1 MAGALTP
8 AGRRTVHERAL
19 ELLEAGGMRVEHAEA
34 RAVLEGAGAEID
46 GDLVRLPQSLV
57 EDAVENAPAAFRWRA
72 RDDEKSVVV
81 GEGTPVVAPARGP
94 RYVKLYGEPR
104 RRATMA
110 DFELLVQLVHQEPT
124 VPVVGYDLCSPE
136 GYSLPGDPGGFEQAA
151 VGYEL
156 LERLFTGT
164 DKPVVASARRDQ
176 EAKASLDMARIAF
189 QDPDLDE
196 PSVLGI
202 LHVRSPRV
210 FNEPMVAGLLR
221 FARAGQPLVISSG
234 AIAGA
239 SGPHSLAETA
249 VQFNAESLFG
259 VVLAQVVNPGTPVV
273 YGHSSTVYDRSTEA
287 VTYGS
292 PRGSVFST
300 IAAEMGRFYDLPVR
314 GQGAVTDAPELSD
327 QSGSDSMFHVRG
339 AVETGGDLL
348 LNAVGVLDTHAVI
361 SPEKL
366 VLDAERFRAVRE
378 TRRETA
384 AALEALDA
392 GTVSVDTSMGAD
404 PGTPFFDD
412 RDPASLEDAARFE
425 HGEASGRD
433 VKFESEIAVRQTHED
448 WLAGGGLSVAERAAD
463 RVSELVEAYER
474 PHMDDA
480 VADELADY
488 VAANSSMG

>member
-8 AGRRTVHERAL
+8 AGRRAVHERAVEVL
-19 ELLEAGGMRVEHAEA
+19 EKGGMRVEHAEA
-34 RAVLEGAGAEID
+34 RDVLEGAGASVD
-46 GDLVRLPQSLV
+46 GDLVRVPRSLV
-57 EDAVENAPAAFRWRA
+57 EECVDDAPATFRWTA
-72 RDDEKSVVV
+72 RDEEKSVVV
-81 GEGTPVVAPARGP
+81 GEGAPVVAPARGP
-94 RYVKLYGEPR
+94 RYVKRYGEPR
-104 RRATMA
+104 QRATMA
-110 DFELLVQLVHQEPT
+110 DFDLLVKLVHQEPT

-164 DKPVVASARRDQ
+164 DKPVVASARRDR
-176 EAKASLDMARIAF
+176 EATASLDMARIAF

-196 PSVLGI
+196 HYVLGI

-221 FARAGQPLVISSG
+221 FARAGQPLVLSSG

-249 VQFNAESLFG
+249 VQLNAESLFG

-273 YGHSSTVYDRSTEA
+273 YGHSSTVFDRSTGA

-292 PRGSVFST
+292 PRGSVFSA
-300 IAAEMGRFYDLPVR
+300 IATEMGRFYDLPVR
-314 GQGAVTDAPELSD
+314 GHGAVTDAPELSD

-339 AVETGGDLL
+339 AVETGADLL

-378 TRRETA
+378 ARREKRA
-384 AALEALDA
+384 VVEGLNAGDVSADSILEAA
-392 GTVSVDTSMGAD
+392 

-412 RDPASLEDAARFE
+412 RDPDSLEDGVRFE
-425 HGEASGRD
+425 E
-433 VKFESEIAVRQTHED
+433 EIAIRQTHED
-448 WLAGGGLSVAERAAD
+448 WLAGGGQTVGERAAE
-463 RVSELVEAYER
+463 RVAALVEDYER
-474 PHMDDA
+474 PPMDDP
-480 VADELADY
+480 VADELAAY
-488 VAANSSMG
+488 VAANSSTE